1 MKILVVCGSGLGSS
15 FMVQMNA
22 EEALKDLGAPE
33 DVEADHSDLGSATSD
48 MADLFVCGKDLE
60 DNVTTLGETI
70 VLDNILDKDELKE
83 KLRAKLEEK
92 GIIS

>member
-22 EEALKDLGAPE
+22 EQALKDLGAPE
-33 DVEADHSDLGSATSD
+33 DVQADHSDLGSATSD
-48 MADLFVCGKDLE
+48 MADVFICGKDLA
-60 DNVTTLGETI
+60 DNVSALGETI

-83 KLRAKLEEK
+83 KLQGKLQEK
-92 GIIS
+92 GLL